1 MKKFL
6 LRQHHRFALLAA
18 GAAGYSLSVLW
29 RNPSPRSIPIIITL
43 CLILLVSQHFT
54 RKKYQER
61 LYIYYSAIAAS
72 YATALSI
79 FASGIFYTIVVR
91 A

>member
-1 MKKFL
+1 MKQFL

-18 GAAGYSLSVLW
+18 GAAGYSLSALW
-29 RNPSPRSIPIIITL
+29 RNPLPQSILIIL
-43 CLILLVSQHFT
+43 SLSLILLVSQQFT
-54 RKKYQER
+54 RKKYEGR
-61 LYIYYSAIAAS
+61 LYIYYSAIATS

-79 FASGIFYTIVVR
+79 FACGIFYTIVLR